1 MDETISVAGNASLEL
16 TVSIVKAY
24 VSNNSLPLAGLPDL
38 IASVEG
44 ILRTLEQG
52 NLEPEKQVFQP
63 IVPIKKS
70 VTPGYIISLE
80 DGRQY
85 KSLKRHLTGRG
96 LTPDQYREK
105 WNLPRDYPMVA
116 PEYAARR
123 SELAKT
129 AGLGRKRIDQSPAEE
144 PKPVRRGRKPKAS
157 EG

>member
-1 MDETISVAGNASLEL
+1 MDETITVVGDASLEL

-38 IASVEG
+38 IASVDSS
-44 ILRTLEQG
+44 LRKLEHG
-52 NLEPEKQVFQP
+52 NVEPEKVVLQP
-63 IVPIKKS
+63 VVPIRKS

-80 DGRQY
+80 DGRRY

-116 PEYAARR
+116 PEYAAKR
-123 SELAKT
+123 SELARA
-129 AGLGRKRIDQSPAEE
+129 AGLGRKRDEASAAE
-144 PKPVRRGRKPKAS
+144 KPRAVRGGRKPKAS
-157 EG
+157 